1 MQGEWRDFTYAE
13 YARLPLENC
22 HSLDED
28 RLLGKVEDGGLGY
41 KIEDL
46 IPLMGALVPYGG
58 LSNIKLQPGETVII
72 APATGW
78 FGGRAV
84 EAALAMGARVSDP
97 YSEHLTH
104 NSGLFY

>member
-13 YARLPLENC
+13 YAKLPLENC
-22 HSLDED
+22 YLLDED

-46 IPLMGALVPYGG
+46 IPAMGSVVPYGG
-58 LSNIKLQPGETVII
+58 LSDIKLQAGETIII

-84 EAALAMGARVSDP
+84 EAALAMGARVGNP
-97 YSEHLTH
+97 H
-104 NSGLFY
+104 